1 MAWNGPKW
9 ISSWH
14 NFAPDVTA
22 DFSLPEKVQIYDWTL
37 EGDGEEMP
45 GMVFTEDERLEIAKA
60 LDEVGVNSI
69 NVGWLSST
77 FPEDVGAIRKVAK
90 LGLAAN
96 VEVCVEMKKPTIDLA
111 TESDMRGVL
120 MELPSSDA
128 WIESRQM
135 SREKILDQA
144 IEMITYA
151 KDHGLNV
158 TFGLQDATRA
168 DRGFLE
174 DYIETLT
181 RETKLDVMLIA
192 DSMSVASPE
201 GFRHLIGMVKKW
213 TKIPIAVHCH
223 DDFGLATANALAA
236 VTAGANIVTTT
247 VNGIG
252 ERCGLTSLEET
263 AVALRVLYGVDTGIK
278 LEKLRKLSRI
288 VERATT
294 PLISSLKS
302 VVGDRAFAWEMDR
315 FVEAKKTLDASR
327 LLKAGLPYE
336 PDLVGNDFKFY
347 PGKKI
352 GVQGIKWE
360 AERLGFNLTDQQ
372 AEQLVDKI
380 KELSIR
386 KRQPNSEDFLNML
399 KNRNYIYRSH
409 VRKERSV

>member
-1 MAWNGPKW
+1 
-9 ISSWH
+9 
-14 NFAPDVTA
+14 
-22 DFSLPEKVQIYDWTL
+22 VQIYDWTL

-45 GMVFTEDERLEIAKA
+45 GMIFTEDERLEIAKS
-60 LDEVGVNSI
+60 LDEIGVNRI
-69 NVGWLSST
+69 NVGWLSSA
-77 FPEDVGAIRKVAK
+77 FPEDIGAIRKVAK

-96 VEVCVEMKKPTIDLA
+96 VEVCVEMKKSTIDLA
-111 TESDMRGVL
+111 TESDVGGVL

-128 WIESRQM
+128 WIESHHM
-135 SREKILDQA
+135 SREKVLDQA

-151 KDHGLNV
+151 KNHGLSV

-168 DRGFLE
+168 DRDFLKG
-174 DYIETLT
+174 YVETLT

-201 GFRHLIGMVKKW
+201 GFHHLIRMIKKW
-213 TKIPIAVHCH
+213 TMIPIAVHCH
-223 DDFGLATANALAA
+223 DDFGLATANAIAA
-236 VTAGANIVTTT
+236 ISAGANIVTTT

-252 ERCGLTSLEET
+252 ERCGLTSLEEV

-278 LEKLRKLSRI
+278 LESLCKLSRT

-315 FVEAKKTLDASR
+315 FVEAKRALDASG
-327 LLKAGLPYE
+327 LLRAGLPYE

-360 AERLGFNLTDQQ
+360 AERLGFNLTDQE

-380 KELSIR
+380 RELSKQ
-386 KRQPNSEDFLNML
+386 KRQPSSEDFLNML
-399 KNRNYIYRSH
+399 R
-409 VRKERSV
+409 EQ

>member
-1 MAWNGPKW
+1 
-9 ISSWH
+9 
-14 NFAPDVTA
+14 VTA
-22 DFSLPEKVQIYDWTL
+22 HFHFPDKVQIYDWTL

-45 GMVFTEDERLEIAKA
+45 GMVIAEDERLKIAKA
-60 LDEVGVNSI
+60 LDEIGVNSI
-69 NVGWLSST
+69 NVGWLSSA
-77 FPEDVGAIRKVAK
+77 FPEDIRAIRKVAN
-90 LGLAAN
+90 LGLVAN
-96 VEVCVEMKKPTIDLA
+96 VEVCVEMKTSIIDLA
-111 TESDMRGVL
+111 TGCDVRGVL

-128 WIESRQM
+128 WIESRHM
-135 SREKILDQA
+135 SREKILEQA

-174 DYIETLT
+174 DYVKSLT

-201 GFRHLIGMVKKW
+201 GFRHLIRMVKEW
-213 TKIPIAVHCH
+213 TRIPIAVHCH
-223 DDFGLATANALAA
+223 DDFGLATANVLAA
-236 VTAGANIVTTT
+236 ISAGANIVTTT

-252 ERCGLTSLEET
+252 ERCGLTSLEEF
-263 AVALRVLYGVDTGIK
+263 AVASRVLYGVDTGIK
-278 LEKLRKLSRI
+278 LEKLRKLSSI
-288 VERATT
+288 VEAATT
-294 PLISSLKS
+294 PLISTLKS

-315 FVEAKKTLDASR
+315 FVETKRSLEKSG

-347 PGKKI
+347 PGKKV

-360 AERLGFNLTDQQ
+360 AERLGFKLTDEQ

-380 KELSIR
+380 RELSIQ
-386 KRQPNSEDFLNML
+386 KRQPNTEDFLNML
-399 KNRNYIYRSH
+399 K
-409 VRKERSV
+409 EE

>member
-1 MAWNGPKW
+1 MAWDGPKW
-9 ISSWH
+9 VSSWH
-14 NFAPDVTA
+14 NFTPDVTA
-22 DFSLPEKVQIYDWTL
+22 HFHFPDKVQIYDWTL

-45 GMVFTEDERLEIAKA
+45 GMVIAEDERLKIAKA
-60 LDEVGVNSI
+60 LDEIGVNSI
-69 NVGWLSST
+69 NVGWLSSA
-77 FPEDVGAIRKVAK
+77 FPEDIRAIRKVAN
-90 LGLAAN
+90 LGLVAN
-96 VEVCVEMKKPTIDLA
+96 VEVCVEMKTSIIDLA
-111 TESDMRGVL
+111 TGCDVRGVL

-128 WIESRQM
+128 WIESRHM
-135 SREKILDQA
+135 SREKILEQA

-174 DYIETLT
+174 DYVKSLT

-201 GFRHLIGMVKKW
+201 GFRHLIRMVKEW
-213 TKIPIAVHCH
+213 TRIPIAVHCH

-236 VTAGANIVTTT
+236 ISAGANIVTTT

-252 ERCGLTSLEET
+252 ERCGLTSLEEF
-263 AVALRVLYGVDTGIK
+263 AVASRVLYGVDTGIK
-278 LEKLRKLSRI
+278 LEKLRKLSSI
-288 VERATT
+288 VEAATT
-294 PLISSLKS
+294 PLISTLKS

-315 FVEAKKTLDASR
+315 FVETKRSLEKSG

-347 PGKKI
+347 PGKKV

-360 AERLGFNLTDQQ
+360 AERLGFKLTDEQ

-380 KELSIR
+380 RELSIQ
-386 KRQPNSEDFLNML
+386 KRQPNTEDFLNML
-399 KNRNYIYRSH
+399 K
-409 VRKERSV
+409 EE